1 MTDHDQGGAG
11 SFGLLEQEV
20 EEGLLMVAVER
31 RGGLVGDH
39 DRGIAD
45 ERPRYRDPL
54 LLADAEG

>member
-1 MTDHDQGGAG
+1 
-11 SFGLLEQEV
+11 
-20 EEGLLMVAVER
+20 MVAVER

-54 LLADAEG
+54 AAAGRRLTYRADRDGFQST